1 MKGILLA
8 GGTGSRLWP
17 ITAGV
22 SKQLLPVYDK
32 PLIYY
37 PLSTLMLAG
46 IRDILIITRPEDK
59 AQFQKLLKDG
69 RHFGIQIS
77 YAEQLNPGGIA
88 EAFII
93 GKEFIGQD
101 SVCLILGD
109 NIFYGPGLGQQLSHL
124 DSKDVATIFAYE
136 VEDPERYGVV
146 EFSESGK
153 VLSIEEKPT
162 KPKSNFAVPGI
173 YFYPNTVVKIAGN
186 LVPSQRGELEITD
199 VNLEYM
205 SNHKLNCILLKRGT
219 VWFDTGTIDSLNDA
233 SSFIRSIESRQGLKI
248 ACPEEIALNL
258 ALVSDKDLLKFIE
271 KYPVN
276 EYSTYIRK
284 ILMKVALP

>member
-59 AQFQKLLKDG
+59 TQFQKLLKDG

-173 YFYPNTVVKIAGN
+173 YFYPNTVVRIAGN

-258 ALVSDKDLLKFIE
+258 ALVSDKDLLNFIE

>member
-46 IRDILIITRPEDK
+46 IRDVLIITRPEDK
-59 AQFQKLLKDG
+59 TQFQKLLKDG

>member
-1 MKGILLA
+1 
-8 GGTGSRLWP
+8 
-17 ITAGV
+17 
-22 SKQLLPVYDK
+22 
-32 PLIYY
+32 
-37 PLSTLMLAG
+37 MLAG